1 MEINDKNVE
10 KNKLNWVYLT
20 GFFIILALPILII
33 PPYFFPPDW
42 GKTIVFRSIMAI
54 LLFLFAYQFLF
65 RKNEILLPNFRKNK
79 SIWVLSALFIVFL
92 LATIFSVDPYF
103 SFWGSPW
110 RGGGFVTFAFYFV
123 FAILTFIL
131 FKKEDWKKAWDFSII
146 IGILVS
152 LVAIIQY
159 HGLFNR
165 IFLSVPDRPPS
176 TMGNPILLAIYLLL
190 LFFLTFS
197 FAIRQSSGRA
207 QDKIRKIFYFFS
219 LALFLYTILITGSR
233 ATYLGILIGGI
244 YFLLAYPKKLKIIKI
259 AAISL
264 TILAVG
270 VVVYANA
277 INQYPKFLQ
286 QNKLFNSIISRLLM
300 RPLLNDSRFYAW
312 AGIDYKIL
320 IEKPLLGYGP
330 ENFAVGFDKYYDP
343 LVPNIKREGT
353 WWDRAHNILLDIGAQ
368 AGIPAIIIYLL
379 LFIVLFWQLHRNR
392 HKTENRNTQIESH
405 AVQATLIGY
414 IVANFFSFDSFGTYI
429 IFFLLIGYSLHLISS
444 GTAEIENPQKSAI
457 IRENPWIKKAIII
470 LLFILLVFFLW
481 QYNFVPFQINAKIN
495 KARDLANRKYCGQAL
510 GLMEKILPEHSF
522 LDSYARMEYVEF
534 TKTCNDYFPENN
546 LTYTKRGLELIK
558 EAIKIQPFYTRYWI
572 FLGSAATT
580 LAGQEQNPETKN
592 NLLKQAN
599 NYFNEAL
606 QLSPKRQEISI
617 GQTKMEMVAGD
628 YKNAADYSKKCIALN
643 SDLGGCYWYLALSE
657 IYLKNNDGAKKNT
670 QIAIDKGYDV
680 NSRASLSELS
690 DAYGSLLDYKN
701 LIIVYEKLIK
711 INPSFAQ
718 YHSSLAFFY
727 KELGEYAK
735 ARQEALRVLELSP
748 ESKQNVDAFLR
759 TLP

>member
-1 MEINDKNVE
+1 MKINDKNVE
-10 KNKLNWVYLT
+10 ENKLNWVYLT
-20 GFFIILALPILII
+20 GFFIILALPLLAI

-131 FKKEDWKKAWDFSII
+131 FKKEDWKKTWDFSIV

-190 LFFLTFS
+190 LS
-197 FAIRQSSGRA
+197 FI
-207 QDKIRKIFYFFS
+207 ILS
-219 LALFLYTILITGSR
+219 LAIKEKNLWKKTLYLLSLVLFSYVILITGSR
-233 ATYLGILIGGI
+233 AAYLGLATGVL
-244 YFLLAYPKKLKIIKI
+244 YFFLFYPSKMKVIKI
-259 AAISL
+259 ATIGL
-264 TILAVG
+264 LILAAGFVF
-270 VVVYANA
+270 YANTV
-277 INQYPKFLQ
+277 NQYPNFLQ
-286 QNKLFNSIISRLLM
+286 QNRFFNSITQRISIRGILI
-300 RPLLNDSRFYAW
+300 DSRFYAW
-312 AGIDYKIL
+312 TGIDYKIL

-330 ENFAVGFDKYYDP
+330 ENFAVGFDKYYNP
-343 LVPNIKREGT
+343 LVPNIKSEGD

-379 LFIVLFWQLHRNR
+379 LFVVLFWQLHKA
-392 HKTENRNTQIESH
+392 KTADLYGLKTDLYGYSIETH
-405 AVQATLIGY
+405 AIQATLVGY
-414 IVANFFSFDSFGTYI
+414 LVANFFSFDSFSTYI
-429 IFFLLIGYSLHLISS
+429 VFFLLIGYSLHLTAQNNTQN
-444 GTAEIENPQKSAI
+444 GTQINTKQKNTWWKFVFIFALFCVLAI
-457 IRENPWIKKAIII
+457 
-470 LLFILLVFFLW
+470 FLW
-481 QYNFVPFQINAKIN
+481 QYNFVPFEINAKIN

-558 EAIKIQPFYTRYWI
+558 EAVKIQPYYTRYWI
-572 FLGSAATT
+572 FLGSATTT
-580 LAGQEQNPETKN
+580 LAAQEKDPDTKN

-617 GQTKMEMVAGD
+617 GQTKMEMVTGD
-628 YKNAADYSKKCIALN
+628 YKNATDYSKKCIALN

-748 ESKQNVDAFLR
+748 ESKQNIDEFLR